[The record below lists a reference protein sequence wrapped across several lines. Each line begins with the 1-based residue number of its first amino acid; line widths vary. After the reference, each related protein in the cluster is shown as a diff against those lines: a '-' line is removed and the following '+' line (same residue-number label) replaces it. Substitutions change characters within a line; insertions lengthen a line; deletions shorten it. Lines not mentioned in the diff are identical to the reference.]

1 MTPLRRGFG
10 GLALSLLVAAPAAAQ
25 TIAITNAR
33 VVVGDGSAP
42 IDGGTVVV
50 RGGRIVAAGAGVA
63 VPDDAQRIDARG
75 AYVTPGLVAGFS
87 RVGLV
92 EVDAAASSNDA
103 QASDSPFSAAL
114 DVAPAINPRASAVAI
129 SRSAGFT
136 RALVAPETAK
146 SIFAGQGAVIDL
158 GNDMAPITRARA
170 FQFVEFGEAGA
181 QEAGGS
187 RPAAHALF
195 RNALRE
201 ARDLGRRGGISSGGA
216 SPRRA
221 DPAVEPG
228 EGDPDNPLYSA
239 TGRADDV
246 LLTRF
251 DAAALVPVLQGRQIL
266 LVHVERAS
274 DILQMIALRR
284 EFPSLRLVLVGAS
297 EGWTVAR
304 ELAAA
309 RIPVIASA
317 LNDLPAG
324 FEQLAATQSNV
335 GRMRAAG
342 VPVSIGMI
350 NDNETRQIRLATQYA
365 GNLVAV
371 GRLPGGA
378 PMSWGE
384 AFAAISSGP
393 AEAIGMGG
401 EFGSLR
407 AGRRADVVIWDGD
420 PLDNA
425 ASPTLVMIDGVQQP
439 LDNRQTKLRD
449 RYRNLDETQKPKA
462 YDR

>member
-1 MTPLRRGFG
+1 M
-10 GLALSLLVAAPAAAQ
+10 GLVSLLLTSAAPAAAQ
-25 TIAITNAR
+25 TIAITNGR

-42 IDGGTVVV
+42 IENGTVVL
-50 RGGRIVAAGAGVA
+50 RNGRIVAAGAGVSIPA
-63 VPDDAQRIDARG
+63 DAQRIDAGG

-92 EVDAAASSNDA
+92 EVDAAESSNDA
-103 QASDSPFSAAL
+103 QANGSPFSAAI
-114 DVAPAINPRASAVAI
+114 DVAPAINPRASAV
-129 SRSAGFT
+129 SVNRSAGFT
-136 RALVAPETAK
+136 RALVAPQTAR
-146 SIFAGQGAVIDL
+146 SMFAGQGAVVDL
-158 GNDMAPITRARA
+158 GSDMQPITRARA
-170 FQFVEFGEAGA
+170 FQFVEFGETGA

-187 RPAAHALF
+187 RAAAHALF

-201 ARDLGRRGGISSGGA
+201 ARDLGRLGGISSGGA
-216 SPRRA
+216 RQPQV

-228 EGDPDNPLYSA
+228 EGTPDNTRLYSA
-239 TGRADDV
+239 NGRSQDV

-266 LVHVERAS
+266 MVHVERAS

-284 EFPSLRLVLVGAS
+284 EYPNLRMVLVGAS

-304 ELAAA
+304 ELAAS

-335 GRMRAAG
+335 SRMRAAG

-350 NDNETRQIRLATQYA
+350 NDNETRQVRLATQYA

-384 AFAAISSGP
+384 AFATISAAA
-393 AEAIGMGG
+393 AEALGLGG

-420 PLDNA
+420 PLESA
-425 ASPTLVMIDGVQQP
+425 QPTTVIIDGVPQP
-439 LDNRQTKLRD
+439 IENRQTKLRD
-449 RYRNLDETQKPKA
+449 RYRDLDESRRPKA
-462 YDR
+462 YER